1 MLNVESIQPVLW
13 QQHHVDVFFPTAL
26 ATVFDLI
33 LRGGEEAGCDCHL
46 PLTGNVASCMQVQ
59 PSGPCQF
66 QEISGVCGTIV
77 QV

>member
-1 MLNVESIQPVLW
+1 MSMY
-13 QQHHVDVFFPTAL
+13 FFPTAL

-46 PLTGNVASCMQVQ
+46 PLTGNVASRMQVQ